1 MGVACGVLVALS
13 IPPFG
18 WWPTAW
24 VGFAALALALP
35 GAPWGARALL
45 GSGLGVGQ
53 FSVGLFWVHEFSIP
67 GYLALVVISSLFA
80 AAAVVSTPTGRRRAI
95 AIGLPASFVLAEWV
109 RDRFPLQGF
118 PLGSAALGQAA
129 GPLAPSAR
137 LGGSLL
143 VTALV
148 VVVGVAAAEVVQA
161 ARAWRELRSPWNA
174 IPGRARPLRA
184 AWAGAVLLVL
194 LSVAVPLVGL
204 WSPAGRPVAGGA
216 VQAALVQGGGRRG
229 TRAIDT
235 NPDVVFQRHLEANKT
250 ITPPVDL
257 VVWPE
262 GMLQTTGPFRGSAG
276 AKAISEEAVRLG
288 ATVVVGV
295 EPTVGS
301 AHYVNEVVAWGPDGE
316 IVSTYVKNHLV
327 PFGEYIPWRS
337 LVSKLFNVSAVPSD
351 GIAGKAPGFMSTPA
365 APLGVMVSY
374 EVFFDE
380 RARGGVR
387 AGGQLLIVPTN
398 TASYSSSQVP
408 AQELAAA
415 KLRAWETGR
424 WLLQVTPTGY
434 TAVVGPSGQVVRRSA
449 LGVQEVVE
457 TTVPRRTGWT
467 VYVAIGD
474 DVVALVALAALV
486 FAWLAGRAGTVHHDH
501 WARAEPAAARR
512 RAVGAQ
518 LDRGRGG
525 GNSL

>member
-1 MGVACGVLVALS
+1 VLVALS

-24 VGFAALALALP
+24 VGFALLALALP

-80 AAAVVSTPTGRRRAI
+80 AAAVVATPTGRRRAI
-95 AIGLPASFVLAEWV
+95 AIGLPASFVLAEWA
-109 RDRFPLQGF
+109 RDRFPLHGF

-143 VTALV
+143 VTAV
-148 VVVGVAAAEVVQA
+148 VVLVGVAAAEVVHV
-161 ARAWRELRSPWNA
+161 ARGWRELRSPWHVRTV
-174 IPGRARPLRA
+174 RARPLRA
-184 AWAGAVLLVL
+184 ACAGALVL
-194 LSVAVPLVGL
+194 VGLSIAVPLVGL

-216 VQAALVQGGGRRG
+216 VRAALVQGGGKRG

-235 NPDVVFQRHLEANKT
+235 NPEVVFQRHLEASKT

-262 GMLQTTGPFRGSAG
+262 GMLQTTGPFQGSPG

-301 AHYVNEVVAWGPDGE
+301 AHYLNEVVAWGPDGE

-337 LVSKLFNVSAVPSD
+337 LVAKLFNVSAVPSD

-387 AGGQLLIVPTN
+387 AGGELLIVPTN
-398 TASYSSSQVP
+398 TASYSGSQVP

-449 LGVQEVVE
+449 LGLQEVVE
-457 TTVPRRTGWT
+457 ATVPRRTGWT

-474 DVVALVALAALV
+474 GVVALLALAALV
-486 FAWLAGRAGTVHHDH
+486 LAWLASRTGTVHHDH
-501 WARAEPAAARR
+501 WARAEPAAVRR

-518 LDRGRGG
+518 LDRGRTG